1 MQSRPPLPPRG
12 QPPQEE
18 EEYAPPSGPPPGFH
32 QRQQQNTSSTAGAP
46 PGFPPVPNEPPPAP
60 SAWNEHFFYSNGRP
74 TPVFEALM
82 KEFWKRLDPRG
93 TGYIAPEVFSGFME
107 INHFAPDDDVW
118 RRNHQGN
125 LIFSADDVA
134 DYELKAAWE
143 AWYFDHKVVVR
154 NPRAKQLPYGGMPML
169 SQNGFIDVMAVEIAA
184 EPDDRL
190 GGLNN
195 ALRHY
200 GVWTER
206 GPVPRHVLPSARAP
220 ELQRRVDAAVAR
232 SQQTAKERLD
242 AAEVQ
247 ARIEARGRQAAL
259 DIVSDYRYRYY

>member
-107 INHFAPDDDVW
+107 INHFAPDDDVCMF
-118 RRNHQGN
+118 
-125 LIFSADDVA
+125 IFSHNIATLIQCA
-134 DYELKAAWE
+134 LISHLILTCGRFRE
-143 AWYFDHKVVVR
+143 AESSRQSD
-154 NPRAKQLPYGGMPML
+154 
-169 SQNGFIDVMAVEIAA
+169 I
-184 EPDDRL
+184 
-190 GGLNN
+190 
-195 ALRHY
+195 LRRR
-200 GVWTER
+200 R
-206 GPVPRHVLPSARAP
+206 G
-220 ELQRRVDAAVAR
+220 
-232 SQQTAKERLD
+232 
-242 AAEVQ
+242 
-247 ARIEARGRQAAL
+247 
-259 DIVSDYRYRYY
+259 